1 MGRNDNTKIHLNP
14 FSIYQVISRNKETK
28 NWTYPDFFNGIGEF
42 FPLYNPPSRFLQKPI
57 ELPILKFVIM
67 TVPFI
72 RFTPI
77 CRRKPQFQWNG
88 SYQLISFN
96 IIQYIKGRNQMFKYF
111 KSCYNVEFVRFH
123 NSSFK
128 VEILSFCISN
138 LITLLN

>member
-57 ELPILKFVIM
+57 KLPILKFVIM

-72 RFTPI
+72 RFTPV

-88 SYQLISFN
+88 SYQLICFN

-111 KSCYNVEFVRFH
+111 KSSYHIKVLCFDNIRPQVQIF
-123 NSSFK
+123 SS
-128 VEILSFCISN
+128 CIAN
-138 LITLLN
+138 L